1 MDIVRDPE
9 GREVEYLEN
18 IGKLNGQ
25 RVIEIGAGEG
35 RMTWRYAPMA
45 DSVVAIDPDPERLI
59 EAGRSSPGELST
71 KVQFALAKAQSLPFR
86 GESFDTAIFAW
97 SL

>member
-1 MDIVRDPE
+1 MDILRDPE

-18 IGKLNGQ
+18 IGKLRGE

-35 RMTWRYAPMA
+35 RMTWRYASMA
-45 DSVVAIDPDPERLI
+45 DSVVAIDPDSERMI
-59 EAGRSSPGELST
+59 EAGRSCPEELST
-71 KVQFALAKAQSLPFR
+71 KVNFALAKSQSLPFR
-86 GESFDTAIFAW
+86 YESFDAAIFAW

>member
-1 MDIVRDPE
+1 MEIVRDPE
-9 GREVEYLEN
+9 GKEIEYLEN
-18 IGKLNGQ
+18 MGKLAGQ

-45 DSVVAIDPDPERLI
+45 DSVVAIDPDHERII
-59 EAGRSSPGELST
+59 EAVRTCPEKLSP
-71 KVQFALAKAQSLPFR
+71 KVHFARAKSQRLPFR
-86 GESFDTAIFAW
+86 DENFDVAVFAW